1 MSFAAGCASRWVAG
15 AVLAAAA
22 ASASGCAS
30 SQDVAEVRNEMRVM
44 AARQDSAFRALMRAV
59 ARQGEVALDSVGG
72 LSEEL
77 FDFRGD
83 VNQRLQS
90 IQEQQLRVGE
100 LVGQSQRSLQDLQG
114 EVNAQ
119 RLTMERERAARIA
132 AEASSAEEEGD
143 PADPEDSAP
152 EEETPPADPDAPD
165 PAAELYA
172 AASSTLD
179 RGNFSTARRGFEQF
193 VAEHPNHELAP
204 LAHLHLGELASNEDE
219 LEEAIDHYLKVLE
232 LFPAAEAVPDA
243 LYRIGVLQIELEN
256 CDEATQYLSRV
267 VNSYGE
273 HRLALRAEERLQE
286 CP

>member
-1 MSFAAGCASRWVAG
+1 MSFAVGRSCRSVAVV
-15 AVLAAAA
+15 VLATA
-22 ASASGCAS
+22 ASACAS
-30 SQDVAEVRNEMRVM
+30 SQDVAEVRNDVRVM

-59 ARQGEVALDSVGG
+59 ARQNEVALDSVRA

-119 RLTMERERAARIA
+119 RLEMERERTARAA
-132 AEASSAEEEGD
+132 AEANAAEEEGESPD
-143 PADPEDSAP
+143 ATPPA
-152 EEETPPADPDAPD
+152 EEAPADPDAPD

-193 VAEHPNHELAP
+193 VAEHPNHELTP

-232 LFPAAEAVPDA
+232 LFPAAESVPDA

-267 VNSYGE
+267 VNSHGE
-273 HRLALRAEERLQE
+273 HRLASRAEERLQE